1 MMKTK
6 GIRILEKNVRHE
18 NEYFLKFAPS
28 RLPRVEPG
36 MQVIRFNIEELTIVD
51 KGGQKLTGV
60 NRNLQMLTRN
70 GKG

>member
-1 MMKTK
+1 M
-6 GIRILEKNVRHE
+6 RLE
-18 NEYFLKFAPS
+18 NEYSLIFAPS